1 MLSGRAAISR
11 PQELTTTDIVMI
23 CPYCGQEMEEGC
35 LGTREG
41 YGLFFAARP
50 EELPSVFD
58 TRKQIE
64 AAGTV
69 ILDGPRHT
77 RLRDSHCPAHLCRS
91 CGKILIDCGT

>member
-1 MLSGRAAISR
+1 MR
-11 PQELTTTDIVMI
+11 
-23 CPYCGQEMEEGC
+23 CPCCGQEMEEGC

-41 YGLFFAARP
+41 YGIFFVARP

>member
-1 MLSGRAAISR
+1 MR
-11 PQELTTTDIVMI
+11 
-23 CPYCGQEMEEGC
+23 CPYCGQEMEEGYV
-35 LGTREG
+35 GTREG
-41 YGLFFAARP
+41 YGLFFVGRP

-91 CGKILIDCGT
+91 CGKILMDCGT